1 MEQTT
6 VIIFMM
12 FCMFFPSVLIFLDEK
27 FSKDVKYVQTIK
39 YVYVNEKKEKVKK
52 PATIKAQPK
61 PKPKPK
67 KESPIKQDAFNCLVS
82 LGMKN
87 KDAKQKVDN
96 MFLAKDYQSVESF
109 LLDAYKVM

>member
-1 MEQTT
+1 MEETT

-27 FSKDVKYVQTIK
+27 FSKDVKYVQTTK
-39 YVYVNEKKEKVKK
+39 YVYVNEKNEKVKK
-52 PATIKAQPK
+52 PAKVKAQ

-67 KESPIKQDAFNCLVS
+67 KESPIKQDALNCLVS

-96 MFLAKDYQSVESF
+96 MFLAKDYQTIESF
-109 LLDAYKVM
+109 LLDAYKLT

>member
-39 YVYVNEKKEKVKK
+39 YVYVNDKKEKVKK

-61 PKPKPK
+61 PKPK
-67 KESPIKQDAFNCLVS
+67 KESPIKQDALNCLVS

-96 MFLAKDYQSVESF
+96 MFSIKDYQTIESF
-109 LLDAYKVM
+109 LLDAYKLT